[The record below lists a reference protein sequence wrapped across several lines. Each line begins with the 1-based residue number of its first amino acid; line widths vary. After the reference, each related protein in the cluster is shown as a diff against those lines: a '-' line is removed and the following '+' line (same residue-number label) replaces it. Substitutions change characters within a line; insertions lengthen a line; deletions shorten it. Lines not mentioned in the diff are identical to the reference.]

1 MTDLCAL
8 SVTELRAL
16 IRDRQV
22 TRREVVEAHAVRVE
36 QANGTINAFVVLR
49 LDEALAEADVADA
62 RHDERSEL
70 PLDGVPISVKESFD
84 LAGYEST
91 VGLPARRGPVAG
103 QDEPAIAR
111 LRAAGA
117 IVLGKANAPDLAIRW
132 NTISSLF
139 GATLNPR
146 DTSRSAGGST
156 GGDAAAVAA
165 GMAPLGTGADYGGS
179 IRVPATFC
187 EIVGL
192 RPSTG
197 VVPHAPVLPPR
208 DGPPSMDLMQS
219 VGPLARTIDDL
230 ELALDVLRGPAPGDP
245 AAVPVVLPEAPADPA
260 PVALL
265 LGETGATIDPEIEH
279 AVRAVADS
287 LRDAGHEVVE
297 GVFPDLRR
305 GPELWAEII
314 ATELLNTLIP
324 RIRDDVGPS
333 GIDHIDKMF
342 GLFDLGSGVER
353 YLAALGE
360 RRALARAFYAWQ
372 EDYPLVLAPV
382 FALPPP
388 LLDFDDFLSVEATRE
403 LFDRMRCVTW
413 VNCLS
418 LPGVALGN
426 GAQLVGRR
434 FHDRQ
439 VLAAARTARAALGRI
454 TVL

>member
-1 MTDLCAL
+1 M
-8 SVTELRAL
+8 RA
-16 IRDRQV
+16 REV
-22 TRREVVEAHAVRVE
+22 TRSEVVEAHARRVE
-36 QANGTINAFVVLR
+36 QANGAVNALVVLR
-49 LDEALAEADVADA
+49 LDEALAEAGAADA
-62 RHDERSEL
+62 RHGERADL
-70 PLDGVPISVKESFD
+70 ALDGVPISVKETFD

-91 VGLPARRGPVAG
+91 LGLPARRGPVADR
-103 QDEPAIAR
+103 DEPAVGR

-146 DTSRSAGGST
+146 DTGLSAGGST

-165 GMAPLGTGADYGGS
+165 GMAALGTGADYGGS

-197 VVPHAPVLPPR
+197 VTPRAPVLPPH

-230 ELALDVLRGPAPGDP
+230 ELALDVLRGPSPGDP
-245 AAVPVVLPEAPADPA
+245 AAVPVSLPPAPADA
-260 PVALL
+260 GRVALL
-265 LGETGATIDPEIEH
+265 LGETGAVIDPQVERS
-279 AVRAVADS
+279 VRAVADA

-305 GPELWAEII
+305 APELWAEII
-314 ATELLNTLIP
+314 ATELMSTLIP
-324 RIRDDVGPS
+324 QIRADVGAA

-342 GLFDLGSGVER
+342 GLFDLGDRVER
-353 YLAALGE
+353 YLAALAE
-360 RRALARAFYAWQ
+360 RRALARTFSAWQ
-372 EDYPLVLAPV
+372 QDYPLVLAPV
-382 FALPPP
+382 FGLPTPA
-388 LLDFDDFLSVEATRE
+388 LDFDDFLSVEATRE
-403 LFDRMRCVTW
+403 LFDRMRCVMW

-434 FHDRQ
+434 FHDRE
-439 VLAAARTARAALGRI
+439 VLAAARTARTALGPT
-454 TVL
+454 TVAG